1 MTRADFIER
10 YGVKSKDRERY
21 QKALRAEVAGG
32 ALVLD
37 LLLLVHQMRDRAGAE
52 EARRLIVI
60 EDRLQGIR
68 DAMVVDIQR
77 RYGMG
82 RATPDSGAD

>member
-1 MTRADFIER
+1 MLSRADFIER
-10 YGVKSKDRERY
+10 YKGKSKERY
-21 QKALRAEVAGG
+21 NKALRAEVAGG

-60 EDRLQGIR
+60 EDRLQAIR
-68 DAMVVDIQR
+68 DAMIVDIQS
-77 RYGMG
+77 RYHMLPESP
-82 RATPDSGAD
+82 A